1 MINNKIMIK
10 SKFRKMLINNNMINK
25 MDNNKLVVLHSI
37 NLVKWISNNLIFK
50 NKNKI

>member
-1 MINNKIMIK
+1 MIK

-37 NLVKWISNNLIFK
+37 NLVKWIRNNLIFK